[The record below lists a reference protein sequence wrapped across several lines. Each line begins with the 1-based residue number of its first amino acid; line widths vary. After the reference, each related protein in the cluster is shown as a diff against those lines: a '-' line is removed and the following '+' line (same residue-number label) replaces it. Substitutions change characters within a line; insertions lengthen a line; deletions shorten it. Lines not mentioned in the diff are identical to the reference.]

1 MKTKTMMTLALLAGT
16 AACDG
21 EVKFDEADTTDELT
35 PQPPSRPPTEAER
48 RARSMKRWRSPPR

>member
-21 EVKFDEADTTDELT
+21 EAKFDEADTTDE
-35 PQPPSRPPTEAER
+35 PTAESSATLLMRGKR
-48 RARSMKRWRSPPR
+48 R